1 MTKDQIVNIC
11 KRIEENKA
19 TEEEICALRDMALR
33 ACDAPMTD
41 RDELAEFLGLV
52 AFGMSDRKTQD
63 KLYEAAS
70 ALSAQQPVA
79 WKIVSK
85 NGNVAFRSDVG
96 NAKSWSQMWGGAAVT
111 PLYAS
116 PPPAP
121 QQGPTEAPKWL
132 VRASGDHYDTWLCV
146 YRADVRNAIAEAI
159 FGSIESAE
167 EKEVDDYMKAI
178 DLMPAE
184 ELSRRWNFEDGWLE
198 VLRMAGK

>member
-1 MTKDQIVNIC
+1 
-11 KRIEENKA
+11 
-19 TEEEICALRDMALR
+19 MA
-33 ACDAPMTD
+33 D
-41 RDELAEFLGLV
+41 RDELVCRLPDAIKRIE
-52 AFGMSDRKTQD
+52 KEWQD
-63 KLYEAAS
+63 SVDDNCRAPDFDGHDLMDVLEAAA

>member
-1 MTKDQIVNIC
+1 
-11 KRIEENKA
+11 
-19 TEEEICALRDMALR
+19 
-33 ACDAPMTD
+33 MTD
-41 RDELAEFLGLV
+41 RDELVRRLRSADKRLIGTLGE
-52 AFGMSDRKTQD
+52 
-63 KLYEAAS
+63 EAAS
-70 ALSAQQPVA
+70 AISAQ
-79 WKIVSK
+79 
-85 NGNVAFRSDVG
+85 
-96 NAKSWSQMWGGAAVT
+96 
-111 PLYAS
+111 
-116 PPPAP
+116 